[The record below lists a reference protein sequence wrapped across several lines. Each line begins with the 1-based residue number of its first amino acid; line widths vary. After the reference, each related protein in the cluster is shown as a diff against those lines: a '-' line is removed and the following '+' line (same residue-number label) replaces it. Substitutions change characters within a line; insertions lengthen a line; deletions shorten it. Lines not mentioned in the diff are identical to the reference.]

1 MRIPS
6 DQERL
11 VHEVVKHILSQVPDN
26 RMKEFAEAVLVEL
39 YSKMN
44 VADLQEE
51 LQARL
56 EE

>member
-6 DQERL
+6 EQERL
-11 VHEVVKHILSQVPDN
+11 VHEVVKHILGQVPDN
-26 RMKEFAEAVLVEL
+26 RMRDFAEAVLLEL
-39 YSKMN
+39 YSQMN

-51 LQARL
+51 LNARL